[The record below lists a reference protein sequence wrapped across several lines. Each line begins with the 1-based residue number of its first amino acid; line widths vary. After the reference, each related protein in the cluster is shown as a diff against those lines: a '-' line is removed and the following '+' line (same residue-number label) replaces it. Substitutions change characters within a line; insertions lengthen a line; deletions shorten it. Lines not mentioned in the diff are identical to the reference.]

1 MYRRPICDPASLA
14 MIKDIEQQLLEKK
27 CAPNEENVTR
37 ARKRFG
43 LPVSKDQGDEW
54 EQIFQDPL
62 DEAGRTTFVIPSL
75 LVNSKPMIGT
85 PDVVYRSLKT
95 REILIVEIKA
105 SNKSVPT
112 NG

>member
-54 EQIFQDPL
+54 EQIF
-62 DEAGRTTFVIPSL
+62 
-75 LVNSKPMIGT
+75 
-85 PDVVYRSLKT
+85 
-95 REILIVEIKA
+95 
-105 SNKSVPT
+105 
-112 NG
+112 

>member
-1 MYRRPICDPASLA
+1 
-14 MIKDIEQQLLEKK
+14 
-27 CAPNEENVTR
+27 
-37 ARKRFG
+37 
-43 LPVSKDQGDEW
+43 
-54 EQIFQDPL
+54 
-62 DEAGRTTFVIPSL
+62 
-75 LVNSKPMIGT
+75 MIGT